1 MTAVVTAAAVSS
13 LYWYTRGCWLR
24 HFAYRVMFSLN
35 STANTRQVVLTRLP
49 LLVRTLRSERV
60 RLSPSDVLASQM
72 GQQAP
77 SQTLSASSL
86 LLQTPGPSCLRRAPP
101 RGPLQPC
108 PPPSLSA
115 PLTDTPPPGSLCW
128 AVPLSS
134 LPPSFSLL
142 LGSVLCWLA
151 SGFRVHCSWALV
163 AAPLLRFHPVS

>member
-1 MTAVVTAAAVSS
+1 MPAVMTAVVTAAAESS

-24 HFAYRVMFSLN
+24 HFAYRVTFSLN

-77 SQTLSASSL
+77 SQTLSASSR

-108 PPPSLSA
+108 RPLVSPPLLQTLLPQAASA
-115 PLTDTPPPGSLCW
+115 GCRSQ
-128 AVPLSS
+128 
-134 LPPSFSLL
+134 LPPSSCSLL
-142 LGSVLCWLA
+142 PGSVLC
-151 SGFRVHCSWALV
+151 CSWALV